1 MLWVSQ
7 EDDHH
12 TETDQDQVKDQD
24 QEKWEIVTDV
34 DDLDI

>member
-12 TETDQDQVKDQD
+12 TETDQDQ
-24 QEKWEIVTDV
+24 EKWEIVTDV